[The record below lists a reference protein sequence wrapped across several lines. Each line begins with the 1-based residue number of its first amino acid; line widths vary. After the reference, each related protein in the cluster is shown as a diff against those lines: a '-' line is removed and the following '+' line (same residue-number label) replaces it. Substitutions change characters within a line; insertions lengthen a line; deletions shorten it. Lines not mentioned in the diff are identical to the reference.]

1 LLARL
6 VTARPWITL
15 LALLV
20 VTVALGYGA
29 VHRAPPPE
37 TRATL
42 PQGSAVAEALH
53 DIEDLF
59 TETGEASVVTLLF
72 RGDALTPGG
81 LAQMDSLVAEIVAD
95 PSVAEL
101 LAPGDAVIAPS
112 HLVMALLQVP
122 NFDSVSQA
130 DIDNLQKI
138 RSGASTLFDWTQA
151 STIYERAIP
160 NTTILIVALER
171 WLAEECANHYPDETA
186 TVTERRAATIE
197 VHAVLTEECQ
207 RLAPSAELCL

>member
-1 LLARL
+1 MI
-6 VTARPWITL
+6 TARPWITL

-29 VHRAPPPE
+29 VLRAPPPE

-53 DIEDLF
+53 EIEDLF

-101 LAPGDAVIAPS
+101 LAPGDAVISPS
-112 HLVMALLQVP
+112 LLVMALLQVP
-122 NFDSVSQA
+122 SFDSVSQA
-130 DIDNLQKI
+130 DIDNLQGPPEI
-138 RSGASTLFDWTQA
+138 LGAIDAMTGEDTDGTSV
-151 STIYERAIP
+151 AI
-160 NTTILIVALER
+160 
-171 WLAEECANHYPDETA
+171 
-186 TVTERRAATIE
+186 ATIRVINTGDDRVKE
-197 VHAVLTEECQ
+197 AE
-207 RLAPSAELCL
+207 RSILALARADQGAPRG

>member
-1 LLARL
+1 MAQAITGYTTLTIVLAACNAWRPPL
-6 VTARPWITL
+6 NKVGRKPHVVGGISIYKPRHALAIAAVVLATGCSNPESAQERHESIHRKCEQQRDAIATA
-15 LALLV
+15 AN
-20 VTVALGYGA
+20 A
-29 VHRAPPPE
+29 VN
-37 TRATL
+37 T
-42 PQGSAVAEALH
+42 
-53 DIEDLF
+53 
-59 TETGEASVVTLLF
+59 
-72 RGDALTPGG
+72 
-81 LAQMDSLVAEIVAD
+81 
-95 PSVAEL
+95 
-101 LAPGDAVIAPS
+101 
-112 HLVMALLQVP
+112 
-122 NFDSVSQA
+122 